1 MLGQGQNATLQWW
14 GQALDLADQ
23 LCGSQ
28 IATLCHVPRNVAF
41 GGGER
46 YCCFVF
52 CWNFEWIQV
61 GVSQNWRHPLIF
73 VPESNYLIRDLRRE
87 GEGKGEG
94 GD

>member
-1 MLGQGQNATLQWW
+1 MLHFNGGVKPWTWQTNY
-14 GQALDLADQ
+14 ADHKLP
-23 LCGSQ
+23 LCV
-28 IATLCHVPRNVAF
+28 TYLETWHL